1 MILFL
6 HPGYPGEMRFSG
18 NISPLSHRDVE
29 RGPLRSSCMTLVLHF
44 ARISNVDSVMFVNGI
59 TKMVRFEPVKEIEK
73 DVFRLVTSVR
83 QRYMESVMWLS
94 GEASECG
101 IRALP
106 SSLSFIL
113 FLSSVVQIRLLE
125 ILSLLILLTT
135 TSTTTVSTSTKGYK
149 YSLILLLFI
158 LLLLRP
164 LSSLRLLLLLFA
176 LIKFSD

>member
-1 MILFL
+1 
-6 HPGYPGEMRFSG
+6 
-18 NISPLSHRDVE
+18 
-29 RGPLRSSCMTLVLHF
+29 MTLVLHF
-44 ARISNVDSVMFVNGI
+44 ARISNVDSVMFINGI

-94 GEASECG
+94 GEASEWR

-125 ILSLLILLTT
+125 ILSVLILLTT
-135 TSTTTVSTSTKGYK
+135 TSTTTVSTSTRGYQ
-149 YSLILLLFI
+149 YSLE
-158 LLLLRP
+158 LLLLLLLLLLP
-164 LSSLRLLLLLFA
+164 LLLLLLLFLLLLLQPLQSLLLSLLVFA
-176 LIKFSD
+176 FIQFSD

>member
-94 GEASECG
+94 GETSESIG
-101 IRALP
+101 VRNP
-106 SSLSFIL
+106 SFTELSFIYSIS
-113 FLSSVVQIRLLE
+113 FFSCSNQTFGDTI
-125 ILSLLILLTT
+125 TT
-135 TSTTTVSTSTKGYK
+135 NTINY
-149 YSLILLLFI
+149 YFYNYC
-158 LLLLRP
+158 
-164 LSSLRLLLLLFA
+164 
-176 LIKFSD
+176 